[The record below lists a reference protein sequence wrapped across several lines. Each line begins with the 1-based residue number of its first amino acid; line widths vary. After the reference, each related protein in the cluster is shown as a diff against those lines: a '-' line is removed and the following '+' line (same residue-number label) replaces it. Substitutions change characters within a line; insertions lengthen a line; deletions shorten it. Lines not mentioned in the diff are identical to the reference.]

1 MRTLS
6 AILLIALTGCGV
18 GLGVFDAVSPPAPR
32 PVGQAGPD
40 AQDAGDPAPGGTPDG
55 GDAGTIAGDPAPDAG
70 TDAGA
75 PTPAPSPDAG
85 SPPPPAPPPPPPPPA
100 KVSIFP
106 WDSPW
111 NTRIDGDPVDPNSDA
126 YIADMGADDPLTAAW
141 DADGN
146 GIPYVEVGSDQ
157 PMVRVS
163 YWGYPKESDSGP
175 FPIPWS
181 APVDPSTDHHVI
193 VVDREQGFLYELF
206 QGSRNA
212 DGSWSASNGAKW
224 NLRSN
229 ASRPLRWTSADAA
242 GLPIFPGLVRWD
254 EVDSG
259 YIGHALRFVVGRS
272 QKGFVW
278 PATHAAGTCATGS
291 NCPPMGL
298 RVRLKKNVDIS
309 GFSWR
314 MRVILTA
321 LKEYGMFVADNG
333 GGSSFWLSGAP
344 DSRFSNSET
353 RSLQAISGRDFEVV
367 QHGPISPQ

>member
-1 MRTLS
+1 MRTLGS
-6 AILLIALTGCGV
+6 IVLVALAGCSGGV
-18 GLGVFDAVSPPAPR
+18 TLTDATTPPATGPIGR
-32 PVGQAGPD
+32 TGPD
-40 AQDAGDPAPGGTPDG
+40 GRDAGDPLPGRTPDG
-55 GDAGTIAGDPAPDAG
+55 GPIAADP
-70 TDAGA
+70 T
-75 PTPAPSPDAG
+75 PDAG
-85 SPPPPAPPPPPPPPA
+85 SPQPPPPPPPPP

-106 WDSPW
+106 PDSPW
-111 NTRIDGDPVDPNSDA
+111 NTRVDGDPVDPNSDA

-146 GIPYVEVGSDQ
+146 GIPYTEVGSDQ
-157 PMVRVS
+157 AMVKVS
-163 YWGYPKESDSGP
+163 YWGFPKESDPGP
-175 FPIPWS
+175 FPIPWN
-181 APVDPSTDHHVI
+181 ATPDPSPDHHVI
-193 VVDREQGFLYELF
+193 VVDRERGFLYELF
-206 QGSRNA
+206 QGSRNS

-224 NLRSN
+224 DLHIND
-229 ASRPLRWTSADAA
+229 SRPLRWTSADAA

-259 YIGHALRFVVGRS
+259 YIGHALRFIVGHS

-291 NCPPMGL
+291 SCPPMGL

-314 MRVILTA
+314 MRVILQA
-321 LKEYGMFVADNG
+321 LKDYGMFVADNG

-353 RSLQAISGRDFEVV
+353 RSLQAITGRDFEVV

>member
-1 MRTLS
+1 MRTLT
-6 AILLIALTGCGV
+6 ATLLLLVTGCSGDV
-18 GLGVFDAVSPPAPR
+18 AITDATAPAPSGPGQRPSPEPRDGGGETMPSQPPADAGPA
-32 PVGQAGPD
+32 GGPD
-40 AQDAGDPAPGGTPDG
+40 AGPVAGNPPAAPAP
-55 GDAGTIAGDPAPDAG
+55 A
-70 TDAGA
+70 
-75 PTPAPSPDAG
+75 
-85 SPPPPAPPPPPPPPA
+85 PPPAPQ
-100 KVSIFP
+100 KVAIFP
-106 WDSPW
+106 PDSPW

-146 GIPYVEVGSDQ
+146 GIPYVEVGADQ
-157 PMVRVS
+157 PMVHVS
-163 YWGYPKESDSGP
+163 YWGYPKESDPGP
-175 FPIPWS
+175 FPVPWDAQPDLS
-181 APVDPSTDHHVI
+181 ADHHVI
-193 VVDREQGFLYELF
+193 VVDRERGFLYELF

-224 NLRSN
+224 NLRSS

-259 YIGHALRFVVGRS
+259 WIGHALRFVVGHS

-291 NCPPMGL
+291 SCPPMGL
-298 RVRLKKNVDIS
+298 RVRLKKDVDIS

-314 MRVILTA
+314 MRVILLA
-321 LKEYGMFVADNG
+321 LKQYGMFVADNG
-333 GGSSFWLSGAP
+333 GGTSFWLSGAP

-353 RSLQAISGRDFEVV
+353 RSLRAITGKDFEV
-367 QHGPISPQ
+367 